1 MADNTDCLVTTDIGN
16 ISLIS
21 DATIAI
27 SKFPASITCSGTYY
41 REPEEKI
48 SFSCPY
54 CGTHYLARD
63 PGFIPNCHNCG
74 AIMRKGD

>member
-1 MADNTDCLVTTDIGN
+1 MSDLSA
-16 ISLIS
+16 LIDF
-21 DATIAI
+21 DATLTTVSTSNLVFNSYPTITSII
-27 SKFPASITCSGTYY
+27 SQIGK
-41 REPEEKI
+41 EEFI

-54 CGTHYLARD
+54 CGTHYIARD